1 MQRLYVFAII
11 ALTVPQGAQFA
22 AAVDDPDPTGPVL
35 SLLREL
41 QAKPDELESVAAQL
55 QDRLS
60 KLKAD
65 AESSRSMIEDTRHA
79 LADQTDAQTAF
90 FANVEKLERAL
101 ATAKDSLA
109 SSETAALEAQNAL
122 TELEAARTSIAQQI
136 ATHETTLRLVAAAR
150 DKRSKEATSATPPP
164 SDVPVDVLAAPSKPV
179 GFVAALASLKEN
191 TTATTAATLDRIAAA
206 QTAVETSSISFNRDI
221 LPILSNHC
229 FACHGPDAATREAG
243 LLLHEPEG
251 AYGHLESGSV
261 PVVPHDR
268 DASALFNRI
277 TASDSNDRMPPA
289 DFEKPLTADA
299 IALLSRW
306 IDEGAPWEG
315 HWSFVPPKLPKLP
328 ELANAN
334 WSRNDIDRFVLA
346 RLEREA
352 LAPTPE
358 AAPRSLIRRVT
369 LDLTGLPP
377 TPEEI
382 NAFLMDNQPGAYE
395 RVVDR
400 LLDSPR
406 YGEHKARIWLDAARY
421 ADTNG
426 YHIDNERHMWPWRD
440 WAIRSFNTNMSFD
453 RFTVSQLAGDL
464 LPEPTQ
470 DDLIATGF
478 NRNHM
483 INFEGGAIPEEYH
496 TQYVVDRVNTTGT
509 VWMGLTVGCA
519 QCHDHKYDPIS
530 QREFYQLYS
539 FYYNVPES
547 GLDGNDGN
555 AKPFIQVP
563 SHDEE
568 VELNGIRA
576 YLGLADLAAA
586 VPMPTIDAAQDEWEA
601 KWSKS
606 FDNRWSVLSSA
617 SVTGSDGETFTTLE
631 DHSIL
636 AGDENPA
643 QTTYEVTAPL
653 ADSVVSALRLE
664 VLRDESLPKGGPGR
678 AENANFVLT
687 DFEVEILRASTDA
700 EPLSIE
706 FASAAADFSQKN
718 YEIAGA
724 IDENVESGW
733 AGLGDNSPRKR
744 MAVFIA
750 RDPTHI
756 EAGSQIRI
764 RLKHNSKSAGHGIG
778 RFRLSTS
785 SDESLAP
792 SRFGNWYTNGP
803 YRAVD
808 GKTAY
813 DTTYEPETGIDLQA
827 TYEDGRMKWVETT
840 PGYEDGKVHRLSG
853 DIAATY
859 LYRTINSPNS
869 RTMQLALGSNDAIKV
884 WLNGE
889 VVHDNNVE
897 RGFTLDQDQVSI
909 RLIEGENALLMK
921 VVNYGNDYAF
931 SFRKASEQS
940 SEIPLNTELILAST
954 DRDESETRKLR
965 NYYRERYSP
974 VWQRIIAKR
983 DELREREKQIVAKI
997 PTTMVM
1003 KEMSDP
1009 RDTHVLVRG
1018 QYDQKDKRVNPAT
1031 PNALPPMP
1039 DGSNAN
1045 RLGLA
1050 QWLVDPAHP
1059 LTARVI
1065 TNRYW
1070 QHHFGTGI
1078 VKTVEDFGA
1087 QGERP
1092 THPALLDW
1100 LATEFIDS
1108 GWDTKHIHRLIVTS
1122 ATYRQSSQSTFDL
1135 NDRDP
1140 ENRLLARGPRF
1151 RMDAEVIRD
1160 SSLFVSGL
1168 LVERQ
1173 GGPSVRPY
1181 QPPGIWKEVAYG
1193 ANFTA
1198 QVFEPDVGDNLHRRS
1213 MYTFWK
1219 RQAPPP
1225 NMMLFDAPN
1234 RETCVVRRER
1244 TNTPLQALA
1253 LMNDPQFVEAAHA
1266 LAHRMVEDGGENVR
1280 DRIAYAFEL
1289 ATSRPPRDREWRILL
1304 DVFEAQR
1311 SEFMITPD
1319 AALTLLAECDST
1331 REGAAEL
1338 AAYSVIANLILNL
1351 DETLTKG

>member
-11 ALTVPQGAQFA
+11 ALTSSQGTQIADA
-22 AAVDDPDPTGPVL
+22 ANDSDPTGPALAL
-35 SLLREL
+35 SREL
-41 QAKPDELESVAAQL
+41 QA
-55 QDRLS
+55 
-60 KLKAD
+60 
-65 AESSRSMIEDTRHA
+65 
-79 LADQTDAQTAF
+79 
-90 FANVEKLERAL
+90 
-101 ATAKDSLA
+101 
-109 SSETAALEAQNAL
+109 
-122 TELEAARTSIAQQI
+122 
-136 ATHETTLRLVAAAR
+136 
-150 DKRSKEATSATPPP
+150 
-164 SDVPVDVLAAPSKPV
+164 KPV
-179 GFVAALASLKEN
+179 GFVAALVALKEN
-191 TTATTAATLDRIAAA
+191 ISAPTEATLERIAVA
-206 QTAVETSSISFNRDI
+206 QAAVETSSISFNRDI

-243 LLLHEPEG
+243 LLLHEAEG
-251 AYGHLESGSV
+251 AFGDLKSGHV
-261 PVVPHDR
+261 AVVPGDR
-268 DASALFNRI
+268 DASALFHRI
-277 TASDSNDRMPPA
+277 TASDPNDRMPPA
-289 DFEKPLTADA
+289 DLEKPLTADA
-299 IALLSRW
+299 IELLSRW

-315 HWSFVPPKLPKLP
+315 HWSFVPPKLPQLP
-328 ELANAN
+328 DLANAD
-334 WSRNDIDRFVLA
+334 WSRNDIDRFVLE

-352 LAPTPE
+352 LTPSPE
-358 AAPRSLIRRVT
+358 ANPRTLIRRVT

-377 TPEEI
+377 TPDEVG
-382 NAFLMDNQPGAYE
+382 AFLIDNQPGAYE

-406 YGEHKARIWLDAARY
+406 YGEHKARVWLDAARY

-440 WAIRSFNTNMSFD
+440 WTIRSFNTNMPFD
-453 RFTVSQLAGDL
+453 RFTISQLAGDL

-539 FYYNVPES
+539 FYYNVPEK

-555 AKPFIQVP
+555 AKPFILVP
-563 SHDEE
+563 SDEEE

-576 YLGLADLAAA
+576 YLGLAELATAA
-586 VPMPTIDAAQDEWEA
+586 PMPEIDAAQGEWEST
-601 KWSKS
+601 WSKS
-606 FDNRWSVLSSA
+606 LDARWSILSGASA
-617 SVTGSDGETFTTLE
+617 TGTEGETFTALE
-631 DHSIL
+631 DESIL
-636 AGDENPA
+636 AGGENPA

-653 ADSVVSALRLE
+653 SESIVSALRLE
-664 VLRDESLPKGGPGR
+664 VIRDDSLPNGGPGR

-687 DFEVEILRASTDA
+687 DFEAEILRAGTDA
-700 EPLSIE
+700 EPLPIE
-706 FASAAADFSQKN
+706 FTSASADFSQEK
-718 YEIAGA
+718 YDIAGT
-724 IDENVESGW
+724 IDNDAESGW
-733 AGLGDNSPRKR
+733 AGLGDHPPSKR

-750 RDPTHI
+750 RNPIHV
-756 EAGSQIRI
+756 EPSSHIRI
-764 RLKHNSKSAGHGIG
+764 RLKHGSTSAGHGIG
-778 RFRLSTS
+778 RFRLSVS

-792 SRFGNWYTNGP
+792 SRFGRWYTNGP
-803 YRAVD
+803 YRAED

-813 DTTYEPETGIDLQA
+813 ETAYEPEADIDLHA
-827 TYEDGRMKWVETT
+827 VYEDGRMKWVETT
-840 PGYEDGKVHRLSG
+840 PGYEDGKEHRLSG
-853 DIAATY
+853 DIVATY
-859 LYRTINSPNS
+859 LYRTITTPSA
-869 RTMQLALGSNDAIKV
+869 RGMQLALGSNDAIKV

-897 RGFTLDQDQVSI
+897 RGFTIDQDQVSI
-909 RLIEGENALLMK
+909 RLNEGENALLMK

-931 SFRKASEQS
+931 SFRSASEQS
-940 SEIPLNTELILAST
+940 SEIPLDIELILTSSEQ
-954 DRDESETRKLR
+954 DEQESLKLR
-965 NYYRERYSP
+965 NYYREHFSP
-974 VWQRIIAKR
+974 VWQGIIAKR
-983 DELREREKQIVAKI
+983 DELLEREKQIVAQI

-1018 QYDQKDKRVNPAT
+1018 QYDQKDKRVKPAT

-1050 QWLVDPAHP
+1050 QWLVDPANP

-1100 LATEFIDS
+1100 LATEFTDS
-1108 GWDTKHIHRLIVTS
+1108 GWDTKHMHRLIVTS
-1122 ATYRQSSQSTFDL
+1122 ATYRQSSRSTPDL

-1193 ANFTA
+1193 ASFTA
-1198 QVFEPDVGDNLHRRS
+1198 QVFEPDIGDNLHRRS

-1225 NMMLFDAPN
+1225 NMMIFDAPN

-1266 LAHRMVEDGGENVR
+1266 LAHRMIDDGGERVS
-1280 DRIAYAFEL
+1280 DRIAYAFEW
-1289 ATSRPPRDREWRILL
+1289 ATSRPPTHREREILL
-1304 DVFEAQR
+1304 DVFDAQR
-1311 SEFMITPD
+1311 SEFANTPD
-1319 AALTLLAECDST
+1319 AAMTLLAECDST
-1331 REGAAEL
+1331 HEGAAEL